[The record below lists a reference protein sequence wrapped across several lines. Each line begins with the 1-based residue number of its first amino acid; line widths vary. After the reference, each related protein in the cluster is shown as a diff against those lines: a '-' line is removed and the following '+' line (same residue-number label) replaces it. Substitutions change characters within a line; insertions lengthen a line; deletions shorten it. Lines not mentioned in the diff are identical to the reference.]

1 MSEGSTVERSDQLMR
16 AIGRNVKEMRILETS
31 LNKLHLEKSYSM
43 SLLKLDSKEM
53 QSYHRRLRQRV
64 DRIKSYLTA
73 SDVRRFKKMD
83 DDGKLLPVI
92 YQHHVNNSLRISAA
106 AYRLKVNEY
115 SRTET
120 KSQKSKRAI
129 TKKKRRPSIPSSIPV
144 ISEDTTLELPA
155 KLTVVNKRPATAA
168 EQSLKPSEKG
178 HKRSETTLGFS
189 SHTRIQEERKDA
201 QKRPLKSRR
210 EPKLLSTAVSDA
222 FTDNILDGRETFM
235 KKREQRK
242 RLIKSEERKNIGTQE
257 DIKRFINK
265 LEAYRRENVELD
277 EEEFISLISDN
288 DRFPRRSS
296 DGKQVKT
303 MNLEELIKNRD
314 SLSDETKRKL
324 IDYYIE
330 LKDCNYRGKNE
341 QLLNIFQ
348 EPV

>member
-16 AIGRNVKEMRILETS
+16 AIGRNVKEMRLLETS

-53 QSYHRRLRQRV
+53 QSYNRRLRQRV

-73 SDVRRFKKMD
+73 SDVKKFKKLD

-115 SRTET
+115 SRV
-120 KSQKSKRAI
+120 KPQKAAKMISKRS
-129 TKKKRRPSIPSSIPV
+129 RRSSIPSPPPILPEDAMQEEIP
-144 ISEDTTLELPA
+144 
-155 KLTVVNKRPATAA
+155 KNLTVVNRRPATAA
-168 EQSLKPSEKG
+168 DQGQKVLERN

-189 SHTRIQEERKDA
+189 SHSRIQEERRDSK
-201 QKRPLKSRR
+201 KKHFKFRR
-210 EPKLLSTAVSDA
+210 EPKLLSTTVINA
-222 FTDNILDGRETFM
+222 FADDTLDGRETIR
-235 KKREQRK
+235 KKKEQRR
-242 RLIKSEERKNIGTQE
+242 RLIKSEELKNISTQE

-277 EEEFISLISDN
+277 EEEFLSLISDN
-288 DRFPRRSS
+288 DRFPRRSL
-296 DGKQVKT
+296 DNKQVKT
-303 MNLEELIKNRD
+303 MTLDELIKNRD
-314 SLSDETKRKL
+314 SLSDETKKKL

-330 LKDCNYRGKNE
+330 LKDCNYNGKNE
-341 QLLNIFQ
+341 KLLNILQ
-348 EPV
+348 EPD